1 MASLKLLPDS
11 GITSMV
17 MGNDIFAFAQ
27 TYEGDIYQFVGNVEK
42 SSEFC
47 GLRKKSNVIIERLK
61 GKNPKP
67 DAPKL
72 FTPIAAVSFTDR
84 LNKPM
89 SERYVFYLDDKNIL
103 HDQYDLGN
111 GDYQHGKLA
120 ELKIECAHYSSLAA
134 VTIRGDVVNHMCVF
148 YQALTRDGAVKMVSF
163 AGLHR
168 TWQHGGANLRDPP
181 LYGTSLSAVPPRAGI
196 LGRSSSDKSNQ
207 GQPIYYLQLD
217 NHALGSG
224 QGTAGMNVM
233 PRSSSLI
240 LTFNTT
246 EPLPLA
252 GYDCDGKPVAFS
264 PHTSLTA
271 VDNGIHLHLIYKSH
285 SGKVKAVRI
294 DPKEGLLLPEL
305 FFHDVDVAPRSA
317 IAACIAPN
325 TGTTTS
331 IVLFYQALDPDS
343 RKVQMAARV
352 VYKPATAATDTKW
365 NVSEKE
371 VLGE

>member
-1 MASLKLLPDS
+1 MGSLKLLPDS

-17 MGNDIFAFAQ
+17 MGNDIFAYVQ
-27 TYEGDIYQFVGNVEK
+27 TYEGDIYQFVGNVEN
-42 SSEFC
+42 SSEFY
-47 GLRKKSNVIIERLK
+47 GSRRKSNVIIERLK
-61 GKNPKP
+61 GKNPRP

-72 FTPIAAVSFTDR
+72 FTPIAAVSFTDN

-89 SERYVFYLDDKNIL
+89 NERYVFYLDDKNIL
-103 HDQYDLGN
+103 HDQYDRGN
-111 GDYQHGKLA
+111 GDYQHGTLA
-120 ELKIECAHYSSLAA
+120 GLKIECAHYSSLAA
-134 VTIRGDVVNHMCVF
+134 VTIKGNVVNHICVF
-148 YQALTRDGAVKMVSF
+148 YQAPSWDGAVKMVSF
-163 AGLHR
+163 AGIHR
-168 TWQHGGANLRDPP
+168 TWQHGAANLRDPP
-181 LYGTSLSAVPPRAGI
+181 LYGTSLTAVPPRA
-196 LGRSSSDKSNQ
+196 
-207 GQPIYYLQLD
+207 
-217 NHALGSG
+217 
-224 QGTAGMNVM
+224 
-233 PRSSSLI
+233 
-240 LTFNTT
+240 

-252 GYDCDGKPVAFS
+252 GYDRDGKPVAFS

-271 VDNGIHLHLIYKSH
+271 VDNGTHLHLIYKSH
-285 SGKVKAVRI
+285 SGQVKVVRI

-325 TGTTTS
+325 TGTTTC

-352 VYKPATAATDTKW
+352 VYKPTTAATGTQW

>member
-17 MGNDIFAFAQ
+17 MGNDIFAFVQ
-27 TYEGDIYQFVGNVEK
+27 TYEGDIYQFVGNVEN
-42 SSEFC
+42 SSVFY
-47 GLRKKSNVIIERLK
+47 GSRKKSNVIIERLK
-61 GKNPKP
+61 GMNPKP

-72 FTPIAAVSFTDR
+72 FTPIAAVSFTDQ

-163 AGLHR
+163 AGIHR

-196 LGRSSSDKSNQ
+196 LGRSGSDKSNQ

-217 NHALGSG
+217 SHALGSG
-224 QGTAGMNVM
+224 QGTA
-233 PRSSSLI
+233 
-240 LTFNTT
+240 

-285 SGKVKAVRI
+285 SGQVKAVRI

-305 FFHDVDVAPRSA
+305 FFHDVNVAPRSA

-352 VYKPATAATDTKW
+352 VYKSATAATDTQW